1 MDRFA
6 EIKRTIIDHAGKD
19 DAIRAVVA
27 IGSSTRTELKADEYF
42 DLDLFI
48 VTTAPERW
56 YSGEYPGIIGNVS
69 IAFIEPNLGG
79 GKEYRCIYEADLD
92 VDMIVLSPEQM
103 GDAAKE
109 GVLEWVMNRGYSV
122 LYDAQNYAEL
132 LSKYVTHGQSRP
144 KMPENEFKNIVDA

>member
-1 MDRFA
+1 M
-6 EIKRTIIDHAGKD
+6 
-19 DAIRAVVA
+19 
-27 IGSSTRTELKADEYF
+27 
-42 DLDLFI
+42 
-48 VTTAPERW
+48 TTDPERW

-69 IAFIEPNLGG
+69 IAFIEPTLGG

-92 VDMIVLSPEQM
+92 VDMIVLSPGQM
-103 GDAAKE
+103 EDAAKE

-144 KMPENEFKNIVDA
+144 ELSEDEFKNIVNVCGCLSEAEAAPDDRVLLLQGGGQGCMA